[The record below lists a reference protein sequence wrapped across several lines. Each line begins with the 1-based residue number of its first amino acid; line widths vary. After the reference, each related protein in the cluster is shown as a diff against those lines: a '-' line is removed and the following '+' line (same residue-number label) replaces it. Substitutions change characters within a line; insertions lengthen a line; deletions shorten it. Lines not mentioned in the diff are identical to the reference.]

1 MSTPAEWLTVPEGL
15 PVPADDGLTDH
26 LPGFIVP
33 ESLILTSTDTKEAS
47 VDLNALSRQAPVLLF
62 AYPRT
67 GEPGVP
73 NPDGWDDIPGAR
85 GCTPVSLNWS
95 HSEGR

>member
-1 MSTPAEWLTVPEGL
+1 MSVPTDWHDVPKDL
-15 PVPADDGLTDH
+15 PVPVDDGLTDH
-26 LPGFIVP
+26 LPGTIIP
-33 ESLILTSTDTKEAS
+33 ESLTLSSTDTKEPS
-47 VDLNALSRQAPVLLF
+47 VDLGTLSRLSPILLF

-85 GCTPVSLNWS
+85 GCTPVSLA
-95 HSEGR
+95 GVILR